1 MKRSALL
8 AVLLSLVSGCIVK
21 KSFVR
26 DDWKTEDRSKVK
38 RLAVM
43 VQPLPDGNEKAGEL
57 FSRIARRYVN
67 MKRDFLVKQEK
78 FAATAA
84 ELASLCGGDDA
95 IEGVLFLVPTV
106 TKKDGGMELS
116 LTGSLKRCGDGRE
129 AWTAEAAGSFS
140 SKDDKLIEVT
150 KTYVGELGPE
160 VEPYVAPAMNVLRPM
175 LDTLPQPVLTDAD
188 QDEKISLVD

>member
-8 AVLLSLVSGCIVK
+8 VVLLSFVSGCIVK

-95 IEGVLFLVPTV
+95 IEGVLFLSPTV
-106 TKKDGGMELS
+106 TKKDGGMEIS

-160 VEPYVAPAMNVLRPM
+160 VEPFVAPAMNVLRPI
-175 LDTLPQPVLTDAD
+175 LDTLPQPVLTEAD
-188 QDEKISLVD
+188 QDEKITLVD